1 MEDVQREIIFKNSN
15 CFNSSFSAQFSFLSF
30 SLAGSISLHEG
41 CGEHPG
47 WHCVGGRGVGR
58 VWESWRLTI
67 PGIIA
72 QKVGFDQAKKFIPP
86 PAMADAADGLKIK
99 RATG

>member
-30 SLAGSISLHEG
+30 SLAGSISLHEDWG
-41 CGEHPG
+41 KHRGR
-47 WHCVGGRGVGR
+47 GRGVGR